1 MRTIGIVGASRI
13 GRALLARFTT
23 PGYDVVLSNSRG
35 QKSLAGLVEELGPRA
50 KAGESRSSRL
60 FAKRS
65 LSRLLF
71 GCLTVL
77 GAAGSATPAEVE
89 PPQVQVLQAHPLQGA
104 ADWRERMQKNHNADR
119 SIEQQVRR
127 LTKDLDLTPEQQEKV
142 RQLSK
147 EHNDRIQKILDTAPP
162 TLTHE
167 AFTTQVHAISQKF
180 HDAVNAILTPR
191 ELELMKAMVGRLDS
205 GKEDRHAP

>member
-1 MRTIGIVGASRI
+1 MRTIGIVGAGRI
-13 GRALLARFTT
+13 GRALAARFTT
-23 PGYDVVLSNSRG
+23 AGYDVALSNSRG
-35 QKSLAGLVEELGPRA
+35 PKSLAGLVEELGPRA
-50 KAGESRSSRL
+50 KAGQSRPSRL
-60 FAKRS
+60 SAVRS
-65 LSRLLF
+65 ISRLLF
-71 GCLTVL
+71 SCVAVL
-77 GAAGSATPAEVE
+77 GAAGWAMPAEA
-89 PPQVQVLQAHPLQGA
+89 QALQAHSLQDA
-104 ADWRERMQKNHNADR
+104 VDWRERMQKNHNAER

-167 AFTTQVHAISQKF
+167 AFTTQVHAISHEF
-180 HDAVNAILTPR
+180 HDAVNAILTPHQ
-191 ELELMKAMVGRLDS
+191 LELMKAMVGRLNS

>member
-1 MRTIGIVGASRI
+1 V
-13 GRALLARFTT
+13 
-23 PGYDVVLSNSRG
+23 
-35 QKSLAGLVEELGPRA
+35 
-50 KAGESRSSRL
+50 RSFPS
-60 FAKRS
+60 
-65 LSRLLF
+65 LLF
-71 GCLTVL
+71 GCVAVL
-77 GAAGSATPAEVE
+77 GAACCAMPAEAA
-89 PPQVQVLQAHPLQGA
+89 PPQAQQAHPLQGA
-104 ADWRERMQKNHNADR
+104 ADWRERMQKNHSADR

-147 EHNDRIQKILDTAPP
+147 DRNDRIQKILDTAPP

-167 AFTTQVHAISQKF
+167 AFTAQVHAISQEF
-180 HDAVNAILTPR
+180 HEAVNAILTPH